1 MEASSTDHAIK
12 TFALLRKIFWLL
24 AFLIIVVALGVN
36 IYRQIHNWF
45 WIDSLHLIAKKGIS
59 KPAHVES
66 EYEIKRVNYG
76 TPTLTFQYA
85 FQEDGELYENEY
97 SFVGYLPSDTAV
109 LKALFTVHYLKD
121 SPDQNTLNLDYEIQR
136 VSQENAEASVWWLII
151 KIIFLILAL
160 LIFFV
165 LAYSFVHFM
174 KTFSEPIEI
183 PEYQKK

>member
-24 AFLIIVVALGVN
+24 AFLIIVIALGVN

-45 WIDSLHLIAKKGIS
+45 WIDSLHLIAKQGIS

-85 FQEDGELYENEY
+85 FQEDGEVY
-97 SFVGYLPSDTAV
+97 
-109 LKALFTVHYLKD
+109 
-121 SPDQNTLNLDYEIQR
+121 
-136 VSQENAEASVWWLII
+136 
-151 KIIFLILAL
+151 
-160 LIFFV
+160 
-165 LAYSFVHFM
+165 
-174 KTFSEPIEI
+174 
-183 PEYQKK
+183 KK